1 MLVCTLV
8 CFVPPNDVLRW
19 IPCLGWFW
27 NLQYSGIY
35 RMLDLPRPGSVR
47 RSLREEKD
55 SVWLWSAERSSTF
68 WDYER
73 GVRLVFDC

>member
-1 MLVCTLV
+1 
-8 CFVPPNDVLRW
+8 
-19 IPCLGWFW
+19 
-27 NLQYSGIY
+27 
-35 RMLDLPRPGSVR
+35 MLDLPRPGSVR